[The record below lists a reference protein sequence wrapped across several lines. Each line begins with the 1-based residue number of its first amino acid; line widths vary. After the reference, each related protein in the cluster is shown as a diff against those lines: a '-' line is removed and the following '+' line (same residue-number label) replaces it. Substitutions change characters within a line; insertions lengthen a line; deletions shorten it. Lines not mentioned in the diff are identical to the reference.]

1 MIKHLPLILLLFVS
15 INTSAQEALL
25 PVRIM
30 ATTKATPE
38 RFIGTDAF
46 GWEYVVAE
54 NEFRK
59 VKDGKVYKYRNV
71 ALGDIT
77 RVDLQ
82 NPLQIVLFYKK
93 FNTAVLLDNQLNE
106 TGTINFNET
115 SPPVIAD
122 AVGLASQN
130 RLWVYDVTTQQTGLF
145 DFKKS
150 SLHPLNTPSNS
161 GITWYQTDYN
171 YFYWTDST
179 RAFFM
184 LNLFGAV
191 TPKGTVPVF
200 DYAQLIS
207 QNILL
212 LKQGNAL
219 VQYNLASGKTAAIPI
234 VEKSF
239 TAFYYKEGIL
249 SIFTDS
255 EIIQYK
261 LSLPRE

>member
-1 MIKHLPLILLLFVS
+1 MIRYLTLLVLLFAS
-15 INTSAQEALL
+15 LYAAAQEALL

-30 ATTKATPE
+30 ATPKATAQ

-46 GWEYVVAE
+46 GWEYVVAD

-59 VKDGKVYKYRNV
+59 VKDDKAYKYRNV
-71 ALGDIT
+71 ALGEIT
-77 RVDLQ
+77 RADLQ

-93 FNTAVLLDNQLNE
+93 FNTVVLLDNQLNE
-106 TGTINFNET
+106 TGVVNFNET
-115 SPPVIAD
+115 TPPLIAD

-145 DFKKS
+145 DLKKS
-150 SLHPLNTPSNS
+150 SYRTLTPPSNS
-161 GITWYQTDYN
+161 GITWYQNDYN

-179 RAFFM
+179 GAFYT
-184 LNLFGAV
+184 LNLFGSV
-191 TPKGTVPVF
+191 TSGGTLPGF
-200 DYAQLIS
+200 SNAQLIAA
-207 QNILL
+207 NTLL
-212 LKQGNAL
+212 LQQGNTL
-219 VQYNLASGKTAAIPI
+219 VQYNLATRKATPVSI

-249 SIFTDS
+249 SIFTNS